1 MPRHIVRIRFFAVM
15 IMAFMWA
22 SVDLS
27 AQTLP
32 PAEEILS
39 ERILGNSDA
48 KVTMIEYASMTCP
61 HCANFHT
68 KTFPAIKK
76 EYIVTG
82 KIKFIYRDFPLDQF
96 ALAAAMMARCSAKE
110 RYFGVVDVIFRTQR
124 EWGRNPNPRKALEQ
138 IGKIVGVSESTYEA
152 CVTDK
157 VVHDGMIKMR
167 NDAVEKYKVRTTP
180 TFVVNEKKITG
191 GLPLEELRKVLDAA
205 VAKAG

>member
-1 MPRHIVRIRFFAVM
+1 LPRHIVRIRFFAVM

-110 RYFGVVDVIFRTQR
+110 RYFGVIDVIFRTQR

-180 TFVVNEKKITG
+180 TFVVNEKKING

-205 VAKAG
+205 VAKAS

>member
-1 MPRHIVRIRFFAVM
+1 LPRHIVRIRFFAVV
-15 IMAFMWA
+15 IIAFMWA

-39 ERILGNSDA
+39 ERVLGNPDA

-180 TFVVNEKKITG
+180 TFVVNEKKING

-205 VAKAG
+205 VAKAS

>member
-1 MPRHIVRIRFFAVM
+1 M

-110 RYFGVVDVIFRTQR
+110 RYFGVIDVIFRTQR

-180 TFVVNEKKITG
+180 TFVVNEKKING

-205 VAKAG
+205 VAKAS

>member
-1 MPRHIVRIRFFAVM
+1 M

-180 TFVVNEKKITG
+180 TFVVNEKKING

-205 VAKAG
+205 VAKAS

>member
-68 KTFPAIKK
+68 KTFPVIKK

-110 RYFGVVDVIFRTQR
+110 RYFGVIDVIFRTQR

-138 IGKIVGVSESTYEA
+138 IGKIVGVSENTYEA

-157 VVHDGMIKMR
+157 VVHDGIMKMR

-180 TFVVNEKKITG
+180 TFVVNEKKING

>member
-39 ERILGNSDA
+39 ERVLGNSDA

-68 KTFPAIKK
+68 KTFPVIKK

-110 RYFGVVDVIFRTQR
+110 RYFGVIDVIFRTQR

-180 TFVVNEKKITG
+180 TFVVNEKKING

-205 VAKAG
+205 VAKAS

>member
-110 RYFGVVDVIFRTQR
+110 RYFGVIDVIFRTQR

-180 TFVVNEKKITG
+180 TFVVNEKKING

-205 VAKAG
+205 VAKAS

>member
-39 ERILGNSDA
+39 ERVLGNSDA

-82 KIKFIYRDFPLDQF
+82 KIKFIYRDFPLDQV

-110 RYFGVVDVIFRTQR
+110 RYFGVIDVIFRTQR

-180 TFVVNEKKITG
+180 TFVVNEKKING

-205 VAKAG
+205 VAKAS

>member
-1 MPRHIVRIRFFAVM
+1 
-15 IMAFMWA
+15 MWA

-39 ERILGNSDA
+39 ERVLGNSDA

-110 RYFGVVDVIFRTQR
+110 RYFGVIDVIFRTQR

-180 TFVVNEKKITG
+180 TFVVNEKKING

-205 VAKAG
+205 VAKAS

>member
-124 EWGRNPNPRKALEQ
+124 EWVRNPNPRKALEQ
-138 IGKIVGVSESTYEA
+138 IGKIVGVSENTYEA

-157 VVHDGMIKMR
+157 VVHDGIMKMR

-180 TFVVNEKKITG
+180 TFVVNEKKING

-205 VAKAG
+205 VAKAS

>member
-138 IGKIVGVSESTYEA
+138 IGKIVGVSENTYEA

-157 VVHDGMIKMR
+157 VVHDGIMKMR

-180 TFVVNEKKITG
+180 TFVVNEKKING

-205 VAKAG
+205 VAKAS

>member
-15 IMAFMWA
+15 IMALIWA

-39 ERILGNSDA
+39 ERVLGNSDA

-110 RYFGVVDVIFRTQR
+110 RYFGVIDVIFRTQR

-138 IGKIVGVSESTYEA
+138 IGKIVGVSENTYEA

>member
-15 IMAFMWA
+15 IMVFMWA

-110 RYFGVVDVIFRTQR
+110 RYFGVIDVIFRTQR

-157 VVHDGMIKMR
+157 VVHDGIMKMR

-180 TFVVNEKKITG
+180 TFVVNEKKING

-205 VAKAG
+205 VAKAS

>member
-110 RYFGVVDVIFRTQR
+110 RYFGVIDVIFRTQR

>member
-110 RYFGVVDVIFRTQR
+110 RYFGVIDVIFRTQR

-138 IGKIVGVSESTYEA
+138 IGKIVGVSENTYEA

-157 VVHDGMIKMR
+157 VVHDGIMKMR

-180 TFVVNEKKITG
+180 TFVVNEKKING